1 VTFPDRRPRDTPA
14 VSLDAPGPGAGPPF
28 LRLNAWLYRAE
39 MAVAAAALL
48 VILFGWRLLV
58 VRDLNAPL
66 AVFWIVWPDL
76 GAFLP
81 IGIASRGGRAWPRWV
96 LRCTMRCTPF
106 SSGLPCSSSGAF

>member
-1 VTFPDRRPRDTPA
+1 
-14 VSLDAPGPGAGPPF
+14 
-28 LRLNAWLYRAE
+28 

-81 IGIASRGGRAWPRWV
+81 IGIASRGGRAWPRWGSPLYNALHTFLVWAPVFV
-96 LRCTMRCTPF
+96 LWSVLEGSIAWPLLGWAGHICADRAAGYYLR
-106 SSGLPCSSSGAF
+106 SGRGA